1 MFYPYLYL
9 NRTQSQI
16 ANEKAM
22 ARLHT
27 ILESTDIARD
37 EESSSSSS
45 AKSFSEAGTVVG
57 AGVLSAVSGFLTS
70 PPTTGG
76 VVGKR
81 LGNQRVS
88 VGADVGSGVS
98 PIVGAKDGCAELLIE
113 TTSTGLIV
121 GEGILSS
128 TGASVGLADGEN
140 VDG

>member
-1 MFYPYLYL
+1 MFCSYFLYL

-27 ILESTDIARD
+27 ILEITDIARD
-37 EESSSSSS
+37 ESSSSSSSS
-45 AKSFSEAGTVVG
+45 AKGFSEIGTVVG
-57 AGVLSAVSGFLTS
+57 AGVLSTVSGFLTS

-88 VGADVGSGVS
+88 VGAAVGSGVS
-98 PIVGAKDGCAELLIE
+98 PIVGAKDGCAELPIE
-113 TTSTGLIV
+113 TITGGDTTGAMV
-121 GEGILSS
+121 GDDTGEGELCS
-128 TGASVGLADGEN
+128 
-140 VDG
+140 